1 MLVTTPLRLLN
12 IFLRDHRTA
21 ARTMKPGAIDQAG
34 LKGLE
39 LLTGYNVIVNVDNHG
54 EILSA

>member
-1 MLVTTPLRLLN
+1 
-12 IFLRDHRTA
+12 
-21 ARTMKPGAIDQAG
+21 MKPGAIDQAG

-39 LLTGYNVIVNVDNHG
+39 LLAGYNVIVNVDNHG

>member
-1 MLVTTPLRLLN
+1 
-12 IFLRDHRTA
+12 
-21 ARTMKPGAIDQAG
+21 

-39 LLTGYNVIVNVDNHG
+39 LLAGYNVIVNVDYHG